1 MDPFDAVLGWQRL
14 DPRMLLVHPVRDIG
28 RFLPALIGVLL
39 FGHNTDLGGWWA
51 VVAVGLPIALGLARY
66 LTTSYRIT
74 TGRVEVRHGLLNKR
88 VVSASLDRVRTVDIT
103 ASPIHRLLGLVTL
116 RIGTGQSGGKS
127 EERLAL
133 DGVAVPAA
141 AALRERLLHLTSP
154 THLEGAEGADG
165 AEGAEGSERTD
176 GRRTV
181 LALDLRWIRFAPL
194 TSSGIV
200 IAGAALGVL
209 AQSIHTLEFA
219 PSIDLDRVER
229 LGLLLLVILGVVG
242 FLVTICV
249 LAVVGYLLTNFG
261 FVLSHTGAD
270 GSWHLRRGLFTT
282 RETTLDDAR
291 VSGVSIGE
299 PLGLRLAGGARL
311 SAIVTGLD
319 RKQKASSVLVPPAP
333 RGEVDRVAEEVLRLS
348 SPVTTELVTH
358 GPVAHRRRWTRAMVP
373 AGILA
378 VAALVAAYAVSWS
391 FLLLAV
397 VVVAGAAFLAH
408 DRWAGLGH
416 ALVDQHLVAR
426 SGSLDRRREVLHTP
440 SVIGWN
446 LKATWFQRRVG
457 LTDLVATTAGGRQRV
472 RVLDLGEG
480 PATALAVTGTPGLLD
495 QFLADP
501 LSPHLRKQAQ

>member
-14 DPRMLLVHPVRDIG
+14 DPRMLLVHPVRDVT

-39 FGHNTDLGGWWA
+39 FGHSTEWGGWWG
-51 VVAVGLPIALGLARY
+51 VVAVGLPVALGLARY

-74 TGRVEVRHGLLNKR
+74 AGRVEVRHGLLNKR
-88 VVSASLDRVRTVDIT
+88 VVSAPLDRVRTVDIT
-103 ASPIHRLLGLVTL
+103 ASPIHRVLGLVTL
-116 RIGTGQSGGKS
+116 RIGTGQSAAKG

-141 AALRERLLHLTSP
+141 AALRERLLGSP
-154 THLEGAEGADG
+154 SASAGAGAGAGDRNGDG
-165 AEGAEGSERTD
+165 GGPGGLVGVGA
-176 GRRTV
+176 RRTV
-181 LALDLRWIRFAPL
+181 LSLDLRWIRFAPL

-200 IAGAALGVL
+200 IAGAALGLVT
-209 AQSIHTLEFA
+209 QSLHTLEFA

-229 LGLLLLVILGVVG
+229 LGLAVLVIVGLIG

-261 FVLSHTGAD
+261 FVLSHNVAE

-319 RKQKASSVLVPPAP
+319 KKQQGSSVLVPPAP
-333 RGEVDRVAEEVLRLS
+333 RAEVDRVAEAVLGLPT
-348 SPVTTELVTH
+348 PVTADLVTH
-358 GPVAHRRRWTRAMVP
+358 GPRAHRRRWTRAMVP
-373 AGILA
+373 AGVLA
-378 VAALVAAYAVSWS
+378 LASLVAAYAVSWT
-391 FLLLAV
+391 FVLLAV
-397 VVVAGAAFLAH
+397 VLPAGAAFLAH
-408 DRWAGLGH
+408 DRWRGLGH
-416 ALVDQHLVAR
+416 ALVDHHLVAR

-446 LKATWFQRRVG
+446 LRATWFQRRVG

-472 RVLDLGEG
+472 RVLDLGEEA
-480 PATALAVTGTPGLLD
+480 ATSLATTATPGLLD
-495 QFLADP
+495 QFLE
-501 LSPHLRKQAQ
+501 